1 MVYTDP
7 KEIGVI
13 DTEVYKDY
21 FLLSVLLPRTGDL
34 YEFEMYP
41 GHLFPCAEAKLL
53 LRSLRVVSFNGIN
66 FDMPIIGQAIRGD
79 GCRTLKRIAD
89 DIIVEGKK
97 TWELEAT
104 PFACDH
110 IDLIEVAPGMASLKI
125 YGGRMHSPKLQDL
138 PIEPDASIR
147 PEDREVLRRYCVND
161 LHTTLDLY
169 NKLRPQ
175 IELRERMSVQY
186 GVDLRS
192 KSDAQIAET
201 VISSGVADARGE
213 PVMRPR
219 IAPGTT
225 FVYETPSF
233 IKFQTQALNDILSLV
248 KRAEF
253 VVPASGKVE
262 MPTELAK
269 ASIRIGKSVYKMG
282 IGGLHSTEKN
292 ASHYADEDCVLIDR
306 DVASYYPAIILRLG
320 LMPMQMGEHF
330 LSVYSEIVQRRLEA
344 KRLKDSV
351 TADALKITINGSF
364 GKFGSMW
371 SKLYSPPLLI
381 QTTLTGQLCLL
392 MLIEALEEAG
402 IPVVS
407 ANTDGVVM
415 ACPKG
420 RLSALENIVEAWERK
435 TGFDTEETRYAALHS
450 RDVNN
455 YIAVK
460 PDGSVKLK
468 GAYAKPGLMKNPTNE
483 VCIDAVI
490 GFLKDYTP
498 LEKTIRDCTDI
509 TKFVT
514 VRQVNGGAVDQQG
527 RFLGKAVRWYYGRG
541 IVGPIRYKKNGYT
554 VARSEGARAIM
565 DLPTIFP
572 DDIDYD
578 WYVTEA
584 KSILGDI
591 DVEPIHY
598 QSKDII

>member
-1 MVYTDP
+1 MSFTNP
-7 KEIGVI
+7 REIGVI

-21 FLLSVLLPRTGDL
+21 FLLSVLIPRTGAIH
-34 YEFEMYP
+34 EFEMYP
-41 GHLFPCAEAKLL
+41 GHLFPYAEAKDL

-79 GCRTLKRIAD
+79 RCQTLKQIAD
-89 DIIVEGKK
+89 DIIVGGKK
-97 TWELEAT
+97 VWELDAT

-138 PIEPDASIR
+138 PIDPDASIR

-161 LHTTLDLY
+161 LRTTLDLY
-169 NKLRPQ
+169 NKLLPQ
-175 IELRERMSVQY
+175 IELRERMSEQY

-201 VISSGVADARGE
+201 VISSGVADILGA
-213 PVMRPR
+213 PVKRPVV
-219 IAPGTT
+219 APGTR
-225 FVYETPSF
+225 FMYQVPIF
-233 IKFQTQALNDILSLV
+233 IKFKTQALHDILLLV
-248 KRAEF
+248 KRSEF
-253 VVPASGKVE
+253 IVPESGKVE

-282 IGGLHSTEKN
+282 IGGLHSTEKSI
-292 ASHYADEDCVLIDR
+292 SHYASDDVVLIDR
-306 DVASYYPAIILRLG
+306 DVASYYPAIILRLK
-320 LMPMQMGEHF
+320 LAPMQMGRPF
-330 LSVYSEIVQRRLEA
+330 LTTYSTIVRERLSA
-344 KRLKDSV
+344 KREGLTTK
-351 TADALKITINGSF
+351 ADALKITINGSF
-364 GKFGSMW
+364 GKFGSKW

-381 QTTLTGQLCLL
+381 QTTITGQLCLL

-415 ACPKG
+415 ACPTH
-420 RLSALENIVEAWERK
+420 LLNALGAAVADWESK

-455 YIAVK
+455 YVAIK
-460 PDGSVKLK
+460 TDGSVKLK

-483 VCIDAVI
+483 VCIDAVLA
-490 GFLKDYTP
+490 FLKDYTP
-498 LEKTIRDCTDI
+498 IEETIRACTDI

-514 VRQVNGGAVDQQG
+514 VRQVNGGALDQQQ
-527 RFLGKAVRWYYGRG
+527 RFLGKAVRWYYGKG
-541 IVGPIRYKKNGYT
+541 VVGPIRYKKNGYT

-578 WYVTEA
+578 WYVAEA

-598 QSKDII
+598 QSKDIV

>member
-1 MVYTDP
+1 MSFTDP

-21 FLLSVLLPRTGDL
+21 FLLSVLIPRTGDL
-34 YEFEMYP
+34 YEFEMYK
-41 GHLFPCAEAKLL
+41 GHPFPCAQAKLL
-53 LRSLRVVSFNGIN
+53 LRSLRLVSFNGIN
-66 FDMPIIGQAIRGD
+66 FDMLLIGQAIKGD
-79 GCRTLKRIAD
+79 DCQTLKDLANA
-89 DIIVEGKK
+89 IIVDGKK
-97 TWELEAT
+97 PWELDAT

-161 LHTTLDLY
+161 LKTTLDLY
-169 NKLRPQ
+169 NKLLPQ
-175 IELRERMSVQY
+175 IELRERMSEQY
-186 GVDLRS
+186 GIDLRS

-201 VISSGVADARGE
+201 VISRGVADARGE
-213 PVMRPR
+213 DVTRPR

-225 FVYETPSF
+225 FMYQVPTF
-233 IKFQTQALNDILSLV
+233 IKFKTQALHDILLLV
-248 KRAEF
+248 KRSEF
-253 VVPASGKVE
+253 IVPESGKVE

-292 ASHYADEDCVLIDR
+292 ASHYASDDVVLIDR

-320 LMPMQMGEHF
+320 LMPGQMGEHF
-330 LSVYSEIVQRRLEA
+330 LSVYSQIVQRRLEA
-344 KRLKDSV
+344 KRLKDTV

-364 GKFGSMW
+364 GKFGSKW
-371 SKLYSPPLLI
+371 SRLYSPPLLI
-381 QTTLTGQLCLL
+381 QTTITGQLCLL

-415 ACPKG
+415 ACSTH
-420 RLSALENIVEAWERK
+420 LLNALGAAVADWESK

-455 YIAVK
+455 YVAIK
-460 PDGSVKLK
+460 TDGSVKLK

-483 VCIDAVI
+483 VCIDAVLA
-490 GFLKDYTP
+490 FLKDYTP
-498 LEKTIRDCTDI
+498 IEETIRACTDI

-514 VRQVNGGAVDQQG
+514 VRQVNGGALDQQQ
-527 RFLGKAVRWYYGRG
+527 RFLGKAVRWYYGKG
-541 IVGPIRYKKNGYT
+541 VVGPIRYKKNGYT

-578 WYVTEA
+578 WYVAEA

-598 QSKDII
+598 QSKDIV

>member
-1 MVYTDP
+1 MSFTHP
-7 KEIGVI
+7 REIGVI

-21 FLLSVLLPRTGDL
+21 FLLSVLIPRTGAIH
-34 YEFEMYP
+34 EFEMYP
-41 GHLFPCAEAKLL
+41 GHLFACTEAKDL
-53 LRSLRVVSFNGIN
+53 LRSLRVVSFNGIG

-89 DIIVEGKK
+89 DIIVGGKK
-97 TWELEAT
+97 PWELDAT

-147 PEDREVLRRYCVND
+147 PEAREVLRRYCVND
-161 LHTTLDLY
+161 LKTTLDLY
-169 NKLRPQ
+169 NKLLPQ
-175 IELRERMSVQY
+175 IELRERMSDHY
-186 GVDLRS
+186 NTDLRS

-201 VISSGVADARGE
+201 VISSGVANMRGE
-213 PVMRPR
+213 AVTRPR

-225 FVYETPSF
+225 FMYQVPTF
-233 IKFQTQALNDILSLV
+233 IKFKTQALHDILLLV
-248 KRAEF
+248 KRSEF
-253 VVPASGKVE
+253 IVPESGKVV

-292 ASHYADEDCVLIDR
+292 ASHYASDDVVLIDR

-320 LMPMQMGEHF
+320 LMPGQMGEHF
-330 LSVYSEIVQRRLEA
+330 LSVYSQIVQRRLEA
-344 KRLKDSV
+344 KRLKDTV

-364 GKFGSMW
+364 GKFGSKW
-371 SKLYSPPLLI
+371 SRLYSPPLLI
-381 QTTLTGQLCLL
+381 QTTITGQLCLL

-415 ACPKG
+415 ACPTS
-420 RLSALENIVEAWERK
+420 RLNALGAAVADWESK

-455 YIAVK
+455 YVAIK
-460 PDGSVKLK
+460 TDGSVKLK

-483 VCIDAVI
+483 VCIDAVLA
-490 GFLKDYTP
+490 FLKDYTP
-498 LEKTIRDCTDI
+498 LEETILACTDI

-514 VRQVNGGAVDQQG
+514 VRQVNGGALDQQQ
-527 RFLGKAVRWYYGRG
+527 RFFGKAVRWYYGRG

-554 VARSEGARAIM
+554 VARSEGARVIM

-598 QSKDII
+598 QSKDIV